1 MLKSANQTTAHDAGS
16 GIFFIIKTVIISY
29 ILSLILLFLISI
41 PATYRA
47 FSNLGISIAANA
59 VTALATL
66 FAGFMAGRH
75 FSGRGIVFGAI
86 CGTLYTLPLCAAG
99 CIASST
105 PFFAQDSLIALG
117 IGLICGGV
125 GGIVGINTKR
135 TSNRR

>member
-1 MLKSANQTTAHDAGS
+1 MLKSANQATVQNTGS
-16 GIFFIIKTVIISY
+16 GIIFIIKTVIITY
-29 ILSLILLFLISI
+29 IISLILLFLISI

-47 FSNLGISIAANA
+47 LSGIGISIAANT

-86 CGTLYTLPLCAAG
+86 CGILYTLPLCIAG
-99 CIASST
+99 SIASGT
-105 PFFAQDSLIALG
+105 PLLGSDSLIALG

-125 GGIVGINTKR
+125 GGVVGINTKR
-135 TSNRR
+135 TSKRR

>member
-1 MLKSANQTTAHDAGS
+1 MLKSANQTSAQNTGS
-16 GIFFIIKTVIISY
+16 GIIFIVKTVIISY
-29 ILSLILLFLISI
+29 IISLILLFLISI

-47 FSNLGISIAANA
+47 FSNLGVSIAANT
-59 VTALATL
+59 VTAIATL
-66 FAGFMAGRH
+66 FAGFWAGRH

-86 CGTLYTLPLCAAG
+86 CGILYTMPLCIAG
-99 CIASST
+99 SIVSGT
-105 PFFAQDSLIALG
+105 PLWGQDSLIALG